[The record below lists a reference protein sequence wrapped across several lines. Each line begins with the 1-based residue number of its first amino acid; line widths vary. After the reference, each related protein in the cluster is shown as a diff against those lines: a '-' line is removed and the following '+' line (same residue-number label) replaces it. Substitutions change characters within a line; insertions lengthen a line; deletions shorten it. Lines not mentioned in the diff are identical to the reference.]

1 MDLYQLLMAEI
12 TTFMMVV
19 IRVSGIFVAAPVFGS
34 RLIPATV
41 RGLIAMVLALLLLP
55 TVESAPAGTSDHTL
69 LLIGALGR
77 EAIIGLLLGFMAML
91 VFVGVQVAG
100 QILDIEMGFG
110 MMNVINPILNQEVPV
125 MGNFQHLLAVLVFL
139 SINGHHILLTA
150 VQQSFMI
157 LPPSAAIDLG
167 GEGLVTVFVRVFAQM
182 FLTAVR
188 IAAPAIAAMFLASV
202 ALGLIARTVPQM
214 NIFIIGL
221 PIKMLTG
228 LLAVVLILPL
238 YLGILERLFTG
249 MSTSLAEVIRALGGS

>member
-1 MDLYQLLMAEI
+1 
-12 TTFMMVV
+12 
-19 IRVSGIFVAAPVFGS
+19 
-34 RLIPATV
+34 
-41 RGLIAMVLALLLLP
+41 
-55 TVESAPAGTSDHTL
+55 
-69 LLIGALGR
+69 
-77 EAIIGLLLGFMAML
+77 
-91 VFVGVQVAG
+91 
-100 QILDIEMGFG
+100 
-110 MMNVINPILNQEVPV
+110 
-125 MGNFQHLLAVLVFL
+125 
-139 SINGHHILLTA
+139 
-150 VQQSFMI
+150 
-157 LPPSAAIDLG
+157 
-167 GEGLVTVFVRVFAQM
+167 VTVFVRVFAQM